1 MGSIWIKEFVG
12 GLDTRRMPET
22 TPGGVLIEASD
33 GHINRGGEF
42 EQRAAF
48 VSTYS
53 LPVGETKGLAF
64 TPTGIVVFGH
74 QVAPTLPAGV
84 SYQRLE
90 HPDGVELADVP
101 SFDLYKGKIY
111 AAAVFADGSRHHFY
125 DGVRVSDWYDGRAR
139 ATFQI
144 TGGTAAPQS
153 RLTDLKVDGVSI
165 ISAPVDWTT
174 SHSNTAALIAAE
186 VNSTASAPEYTAV
199 SNDDSVTILAATP
212 GVSENGK
219 AVVFTTVDGL
229 GISPLS
235 LAMANGSAVADT
247 YPPGLFVKTI
257 GSKEYATSGPNMH
270 FSGIQSPTDWN
281 NATGSG
287 FIDMSSQASG
297 SEELTALAKY
307 QNFVAVF
314 AESVVQIWFVDPDP
328 TLNKQA
334 QVLNNTG
341 TVSPRS
347 VTQFGDND
355 LFYLNESGLRS
366 LRARDSSNSAATT
379 DIGVAVDDLVT
390 SAVNA
395 LGVDNRD
402 EVIGLIEPRDGRFWL
417 IVRDQIFVFSFFAGA
432 KVSAWSRYLP
442 GFSISHAVVHKKRVY
457 LRAGDVIYVYGGVG
471 QTLIYDET
479 EAVLQTPY
487 LDGGAPAK
495 RKRVDGF
502 DAAARGVWEVRI
514 GLEPENAAASDKLG
528 TIEGTSFTKA
538 THAAQGESTHISL
551 TFRSKGEG
559 PHKLGS
565 AVIHYNSDQADED

>member
-1 MGSIWIKEFVG
+1 MGNIWIKEFIG
-12 GLDTRRMPET
+12 GLDTRRLPET
-22 TPGGVLIEASD
+22 TPGGVLIEALD

-48 VSTYS
+48 VSTYD
-53 LPVGETKGLAF
+53 LPPAQTKGLAF

-74 QVAPTLPAGV
+74 EAAPTMPSGV
-84 SYQRLE
+84 TYQRLE
-90 HPDGVELADVP
+90 HPSGVALADVP

-111 AAAVFADGSRHHFY
+111 AAAVFADGSRHHYY

-139 ATFQI
+139 ATFQV
-144 TGGTAAPQS
+144 TGGTASPQS
-153 RLTDLKVDGVSI
+153 QLVDLKVDGVSI
-165 ISAPVDWTT
+165 IAAPVDWTT
-174 SHSNTAALIAAE
+174 SNSITAGLIAAE
-186 VNSTASAPEYTAV
+186 INSMTSSPDYTAV
-199 SNDDSVTILAATP
+199 VNDDSIIILAATP
-212 GVSENGK
+212 GTTENGK
-219 AVVFTTVDGL
+219 AVVFTTADAL

-235 LAMANGSAVADT
+235 LAMADGSSADDT

-270 FSGIQSPTDWN
+270 FSGIQQPTEWN
-281 NATGSG
+281 GATGSG

-328 TLNKQA
+328 SLNRQT

-390 SAVNA
+390 AAVNA
-395 LGVDNRD
+395 LGIENRD

-417 IVRDQIFVFSFFAGA
+417 IVRDQVFVFSFFAGA

-442 GFSISHAVVHKKRVY
+442 GFSTSHAVVHKKRVY
-457 LRAGDVIYVYGGVG
+457 LRTGDTIFVYGGLG
-471 QTLIYDET
+471 QTTVHDET

-495 RKRVDGF
+495 QKKVDGF
-502 DAAARGVWEVRI
+502 DAAARGTWEVRI
-514 GLEPENAAASDKLG
+514 ALDPTNLEANDKLG
-528 TIEGTSFTKA
+528 TIVDSTFTDQ
-538 THAAQGESTHISL
+538 THPAQGQSTHISL
-551 TFRSKGEG
+551 IFRSKGIG

-565 AVIHYNSDQADED
+565 AVVHYDSDQADEN

>member
-1 MGSIWIKEFVG
+1 MGNIWIKEFIG

-22 TPGGVLIEASD
+22 TPGGVLIEALD

-48 VSTYS
+48 VPTYE
-53 LPVGETKGLAF
+53 LPVGATKGLAY
-64 TPTGIVVFGH
+64 TPTGVVVFGH
-74 QVAPTLPAGV
+74 GVAPELPPGV
-84 SYQRLE
+84 SYQRLQ
-90 HPDGVELADVP
+90 HPDGVALADVP

-111 AAAVFADGSRHHFY
+111 AAAVFVDGSRHHFY

-139 ATFQI
+139 AAFQI
-144 TGGTAAPQS
+144 TGGTASPQS
-153 RLTDLKVDGVSI
+153 QLLDLKVDGVSV

-174 SHSNTAALIAAE
+174 SNSNTAGLIAAE
-186 VNSTASAPEYTAV
+186 INATTSAPDYSAIA
-199 SNDDSVTILAATP
+199 NDETVTILAGSP
-212 GVSENGK
+212 GTEANGK
-219 AVVFTTVDGL
+219 AVVFSTGDGL

-270 FSGIQSPTDWN
+270 FSGIQTPTDWN
-281 NATGSG
+281 GATGSG

-297 SEELTALAKY
+297 SEELMAINKY

-314 AESVVQIWFVDPDP
+314 AESVIQIWFVDPDP
-328 TLNKQA
+328 TLNRQT

-366 LRARDSSNSAATT
+366 LRARDSSNSAATM
-379 DIGVAVDDLVT
+379 DIGVAVDDLVVA
-390 SAVNA
+390 AVNA
-395 LGVDNRD
+395 LGVENRG

-432 KVSAWSRYLP
+432 KVSAWSRYRP
-442 GFSISHAVVHKKRVY
+442 GFGTSHAVVHKKRVY
-457 LRAGDVIYVYGGVG
+457 LRSGDTIYVYGGLG
-471 QTLIYDET
+471 QSTVHDET

-487 LDGGAPAK
+487 LDGDAPTK
-495 RKRVDGF
+495 TKKVDGF
-502 DAAARGVWEVRI
+502 DAAARGTWEVRLA
-514 GLEPENAAASDKLG
+514 LEPGNLAASDKLG
-528 TIEGTSFTKA
+528 LIVGSSFTDPRYG
-538 THAAQGESTHISL
+538 AQGESTHISL
-551 TFRSKGEG
+551 IFRSKGQG

-565 AVIHYNSDQADED
+565 AVIHYDSDQADEG

>member
-1 MGSIWIKEFVG
+1 MGNIWIKEFIG

-22 TPGGVLIEASD
+22 TPGGVLIEALD

-48 VSTYS
+48 VSTYA
-53 LPVGETKGLAF
+53 LPPTQTKGLAF

-74 QVAPTLPAGV
+74 ETAPALPSGV
-84 SYQRLE
+84 TYQRLE
-90 HPDGVELADVP
+90 HPSGVALADVP

-111 AAAVFADGSRHHFY
+111 AAAIFADGSRHHYY
-125 DGVRVSDWYDGRAR
+125 DGVRVADWYDGRAR

-144 TGGTAAPQS
+144 TGGTAVPQS
-153 RLTDLKVDGVSI
+153 KLTDLKVDGVSI
-165 ISAPVDWTT
+165 ITAPVDWTT
-174 SHSNTAALIAAE
+174 SNSITAGLIAAE
-186 VNSTASAPEYTAV
+186 INSTTSSPDYTAV
-199 SNDDSVTILAATP
+199 ANDDSVTILADVA
-212 GVSENGK
+212 GAAENGK
-219 AVVFTTVDGL
+219 AVVFTTADGL

-235 LAMANGSAVADT
+235 LAMADGSEVADT

-270 FSGIQSPTDWN
+270 FSGIQQPTEWN
-281 NATGSG
+281 GATGSG

-328 TLNKQA
+328 SLNRQT

-379 DIGVAVDDLVT
+379 DIGVAVDDLVVA
-390 SAVNA
+390 AVNA
-395 LGVDNRD
+395 LGVENRD

-442 GFSISHAVVHKKRVY
+442 GFSVSHAVVHKKRVY
-457 LRAGDVIYVYGGVG
+457 LRSGDTIYVYGGLD
-471 QTLIYDET
+471 QTITHDET

-487 LDGGAPAK
+487 LDGGEPAK
-495 RKRVDGF
+495 KKRVDGF
-502 DAAARGVWEVRI
+502 DAAARGTWEVRI
-514 GLEPENAAASDKLG
+514 ALEPTNPAANDKLG
-528 TIEGTSFTKA
+528 TIVNSTFTGE
-538 THAAQGESTHISL
+538 TYGAQGESTHISL
-551 TFRSKGEG
+551 IFRSKGVG

-565 AVIHYNSDQADED
+565 AVIHYDSDQADAN